1 MTSLKQILQ
10 LFIMGLAVG
19 LLIYGLV
26 ESLIGLGLTLA
37 VLYVTYKFLTQNLA
51 TKGGEVH
58 D

>member
-19 LLIYGLV
+19 ILIYGLV

-37 VLYVTYKFLTQNLA
+37 VLYVIDKFLTQNLA